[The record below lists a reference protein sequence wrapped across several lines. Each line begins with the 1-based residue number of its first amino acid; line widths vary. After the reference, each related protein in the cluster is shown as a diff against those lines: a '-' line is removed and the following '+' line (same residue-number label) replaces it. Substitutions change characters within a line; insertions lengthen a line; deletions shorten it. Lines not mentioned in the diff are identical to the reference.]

1 MARVLAT
8 GVTGYVGGR
17 LVPELLEAGHEVVCL
32 ARSPEK
38 LASRPWR
45 DDVEVVA
52 ADVRDTGAVAAALEG
67 CDAAYYLVH
76 SMDGEGSFAERD
88 REMAASFRKACEDVD
103 LARVVY
109 LGGLGTDDED
119 ELSEH
124 LRSRH
129 EVGEVLADGP
139 TTVVELRAAVVIGS
153 GSASFE
159 MLRHLVE
166 VLPVMVTPRWVRNRC
181 QPIAIRDVL
190 AYLVGVLEVAPEDLA
205 PHADENNHVVLEIG
219 GPDVLT
225 YREMMDEFAR
235 TAGLRKRLILPI
247 NVLSPGL
254 SSHWVGLVTPL
265 PTGLAK
271 PLVASLVNEVV
282 ADTSAVD
289 ELLPRDCLPFATAVG
304 LALRRVRDLE
314 VPSSWADAEL
324 LRPGLVAR
332 REASPRAQA
341 RAALGEGEG
350 DVQAE
355 PQPHDPEWAGGTLL
369 SDERVAISEAPVAD
383 LFAQVCTIGGDRG
396 WPVADL
402 LWEVRG
408 FADTVIGG
416 IGTRRGRRHP
426 TALAV
431 GDALDFWR
439 VEVLRPGRL
448 LRLRAE
454 MRVPGE
460 AWLEFETTALDDGRS
475 VLEQRAR
482 FVPRGLWGR
491 VYWLAMMPFHAVIFP
506 VMARRLADAAAL
518 RAAERAADAA

>member
-1 MARVLAT
+1 MARVLVT
-8 GVTGYVGGR
+8 GATGYVGGR

-32 ARSPEK
+32 ARSPAK

-45 DDVEVVA
+45 DEVKVVE
-52 ADVRDTGAVAAALEG
+52 ADVRDTDDVAAALAG

-76 SMDGEGSFAERD
+76 SMDGEGDFAERD
-88 REMAASFRKACEDVD
+88 REMAASFRTACEQAEVP
-103 LARVVY
+103 RVVY
-109 LGGLGTDDED
+109 LGGLGPEDDD
-119 ELSEH
+119 LSEH
-124 LRSRH
+124 LQSRQ
-129 EVGEVLADGP
+129 EVGEILADGP

-190 AYLVGVLEVAPEDLA
+190 GYLTDVLDVDDADLA
-205 PHADENNHVVLEIG
+205 RYADEDNHVVLEIG

-225 YREMMDEFAR
+225 YREMMDQFAE
-235 TAGLRKRLILPI
+235 TAGLRRRLIVPV
-247 NVLSPGL
+247 NVLSPKL
-254 SSHWVGLVTPL
+254 SSHWIGLVTPL

-289 ELLPRDCLPFATAVG
+289 DLLPRECLPFETAVQ
-304 LALRRVRDLE
+304 LALRRVRDLA

-332 REASPRAQA
+332 REGGPRERA
-341 RAALGEGEG
+341 RAALGDTES
-350 DVQAE
+350 DAQAE
-355 PQPHDPEWAGGTLL
+355 PQPQDPEWAGGTLL
-369 SDERVAISEAPVAD
+369 SDERVAVSEAPVED
-383 LFAQVCTIGGDRG
+383 LFAQVCTIGGDQG
-396 WPVADL
+396 WPAADM

-408 FADTVIGG
+408 FVDTAIGG

-439 VEVLRPGRL
+439 VEVFEKDHL

-506 VMARRLADAAAL
+506 VMARRLAEAAAL
-518 RAAERAADAA
+518 PSHELPV